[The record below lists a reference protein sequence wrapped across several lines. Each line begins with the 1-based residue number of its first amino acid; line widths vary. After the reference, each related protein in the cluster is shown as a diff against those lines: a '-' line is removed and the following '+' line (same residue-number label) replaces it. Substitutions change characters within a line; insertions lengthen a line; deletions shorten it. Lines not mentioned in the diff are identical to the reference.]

1 MSIVVAFSGG
11 LDTSFCVPYLAET
24 RGEPI
29 ITVTVDTGGLSA
41 QDRRAI
47 RQRALE
53 LGAQEHI
60 LVDARQDLF
69 ETQIQYLIK
78 GNVLRGHV
86 YPLCVGP
93 DRVVQAR
100 HVVQVARE
108 KGVACIAH
116 GSTGAGN
123 DQIRFDVALGV
134 LARGM
139 EIVTPIRDEGLT
151 RADTTAFLKARG
163 YDVPASTTT
172 YSINTGMWGTTIGG
186 RETLGTSQTIPQDAW
201 PTTKN
206 PAHAPDEAQS
216 IDIGFKG
223 GLPVSL
229 DGIDLGPIDL
239 VDAIASMGAAHG
251 VGRAVHVGDTIL
263 GIKGRV
269 AFEAPAAAILI
280 PAHRELEK
288 LVLTRWQR
296 YHKDQL
302 AEFYGMM
309 VHEAQYFDPALR
321 DIEALFDASQTH
333 VTGSVTATLFKGHVS
348 IDGASSPFSMFNDA
362 VATYGE
368 TNALWDG
375 RDARGFARILG
386 VQSLL
391 SPANQTT
398 EASS

>member
-11 LDTSFCVPYLAET
+11 LDTSFCVPFLKEEYDL
-24 RGEPI
+24 PI

-41 QDRRAI
+41 KERTAIERRAM
-47 RQRALE
+47 E
-53 LGAQEHI
+53 LGATEHV
-60 LVDARQDLF
+60 LVDARADLF
-69 ETQIQYLIK
+69 DTQIQYLIK
-78 GNVLRGHV
+78 GNVLRGDV

-100 HVVQVARE
+100 HVVRVAQE
-108 KGVACIAH
+108 KGATHVAH

-123 DQIRFDVALGV
+123 DQIRFDVALNV
-134 LARGM
+134 LARDFK
-139 EIVTPIRDEGLT
+139 IITPIRDGNLS

-163 YDVPASTTT
+163 FEVNASTTT

-186 RETLGTSQTIPQDAW
+186 RETLGTKDPLPADAY
-201 PTTKN
+201 PTTVN
-206 PAHAPDEAQS
+206 PADAPDEAQVVS
-216 IDIGFKG
+216 VTFEKG
-223 GLPVSL
+223 VPVEL
-229 DGIDLGPIDL
+229 EGAPLAPIDL
-239 VDAIASMGAAHG
+239 IEALNDMGAAHG
-251 VGRAVHVGDTIL
+251 VGRAIHVGDTIL

-288 LVLTRWQR
+288 VVLTRWQR

-302 AEFYGMM
+302 ADFYGMM
-309 VHEAQYFDPALR
+309 VHEAQYFDPVLR
-321 DIEALFDASQTH
+321 DIEAFFDASQEY
-333 VTGSVTATLFKGHVS
+333 VTGIVTIELFKGH
-348 IDGASSPFSMFNDA
+348 ASVQGVESEFSMFDTS

-391 SPANQTT
+391 SPANKKN
-398 EASS
+398 EAPK